1 MSSLNAVNKLL
12 KKSSMFLK
20 SAEANLKRG
29 LYDIVCFEAD
39 QAVQL
44 FIKANVLKLSGF
56 MPKTEEKVIVSIPQ
70 TPFFS
75 VSGLIESFYFLKNE
89 PIRPTPLP
97 FLR

>member
-12 KKSSMFLK
+12 KKSSMFLE

-75 VSGLIESFYFLKNE
+75 VSGLFMNHFIF
-89 PIRPTPLP
+89 
-97 FLR
+97 